1 MKIYLDADYKCHAAN
16 DGTMTEVETAFFD
29 GKCKTFIEGYRYVPA
44 DEVWTRE
51 DGMEFPGE
59 MISPW
64 RDYALL
70 EEFQRQY
77 EELIAQQ
84 EDMRAALELLGVSD
98 EEATA

>member
-1 MKIYLDADYKCHAAN
+1 MIIYLDGDYKCHVAS
-16 DGTMTEVETAFFD
+16 DGTMKEAETSFFD
-29 GKCKTFIEGYRYVPA
+29 GKCKTVIEGYRYVPA
-44 DEVWTRE
+44 GEMWTRE

-70 EEFQRQY
+70 EEFQQQY

-84 EDMRAALELLGVSD
+84 EDMQAALAVLEVTD
-98 EEATA
+98 N

>member
-1 MKIYLDADYKCHAAN
+1 MIIYLAADYKCHTAN
-16 DGTMTEVETAFFD
+16 DGTMTEVETDFFD

-44 DEVWTRE
+44 GEMWTRE
-51 DGMEFPGE
+51 DGMELPGE

-64 RDYALL
+64 REFSLL

-84 EDMRAALELLGVSD
+84 EDMQAALELLGVAD
-98 EEATA
+98 EGATA

>member
-1 MKIYLDADYKCHAAN
+1 MKIYLDTNYKCHAAN
-16 DGTMTEVETAFFD
+16 DGTMTEVETSFFD

-44 DEVWTRE
+44 GEAWTRE

-84 EDMRAALELLGVSD
+84 ADMKAALELLGVSD

>member
-1 MKIYLDADYKCHAAN
+1 MTIYLDADYKCHTTD
-16 DGTMTEVETAFFD
+16 DGTMTEVETDFFD

-44 DEVWTRE
+44 GEMWTRE

-64 RDYALL
+64 REYALL

-77 EELIAQQ
+77 EELLAEQA
-84 EDMRAALELLGVSD
+84 DMQAALAVLEVNN
-98 EEATA
+98 E

>member
-1 MKIYLDADYKCHAAN
+1 MKIYLDADFKCQLEN
-16 DGTMTEVETAFFD
+16 DGAMKEIETSFFD
-29 GKCKTFIEGYRYVPA
+29 GKCKTFIEGYRCVPA
-44 DEVWTRE
+44 GETWVST
-51 DGMEFPGE
+51 DGTEFPGE

-64 RDYALL
+64 REYALL